1 MLLPHIEFIHFYS
14 FIHLVIKRKIL
25 TESQSETS
33 KKTCENSNLWET
45 LVVFQTHTRY
55 KHEADGCMLSVIP
68 IQNCQADEKKKSAA
82 LSNCGVSRQLKL
94 TRRPT
99 EYFSPEYKIVTK

>member
-14 FIHLVIKRKIL
+14 FIHLVIKHKSL
-25 TESQSETS
+25 TESQSKMS

-55 KHEADGCMLSVIP
+55 KHAADGCMLSVIP
-68 IQNCQADEKKKSAA
+68 IQNCQADEKKK
-82 LSNCGVSRQLKL
+82 CCVKQLW
-94 TRRPT
+94 
-99 EYFSPEYKIVTK
+99 SVTAVEVNS